1 MFTAF
6 EFAELADTPVIWFD
20 KEWVIDKISIDT
32 RKIIKGDRQIFFCL
46 KGVNRDGHDFISEA
60 YAAGVRNFV
69 VNKNYPNAIK
79 NANFFIADDVLKT
92 LQLAAKNHLSNFDNL
107 QVITITGSNGKTIV
121 KEWLYHFLSRN
132 YSVFKSPGS
141 YNSSIGV
148 PLSILQIEHHHKIAI
163 IEVGI
168 SAKGEMSTMCDIL
181 SPDMGLITNIGDAH
195 DSGFDSMMEKLEE
208 KLKIFEN
215 SDTLFYCHDHE
226 LISNTILQR
235 FREKKQITWGNDSSC
250 FTRITSMDHSIVS
263 IRYPKGKFKIPVKKE
278 HFHFENLMHCVNV
291 ALSFGIDPEHIRI
304 LSKNLPPL
312 EMRLEQLEGIH
323 DCLIINDAYVADY
336 NSLTLALDHAF
347 SEARGRS
354 TCLILSDFAHIEDPD
369 KYTLTIEKLLNSYP
383 LKKLITVGK
392 ISSRI
397 QGDWER
403 YHYADMESLNRIIDQ
418 LPWKNEVIVIKGARE
433 FRLHQLVSRLEKKGH
448 SAQLEIDVS
457 AIKHNFQF
465 YNQLLPLGST
475 LIPVIKAAAY
485 GSGIEIIAHELAALG
500 PEMMAVANLDEAI
513 HLRNEGIRTRLIIFN
528 ADPEKPDSFF
538 RYQLEPS
545 VHHLTMLS
553 ELATMASERQQS
565 LRVHIKLDTG
575 MHRLGFTRK
584 EIPGL
589 IQLLKYNPWIEADT
603 VFSHLSATDDP
614 EKDGYTHHQL
624 QNFTEFHEQICQG
637 LQKNIKRHILNS
649 DGIIRFP
656 QYTFEYSRIGIGLY
670 GISAFAKK
678 TLEKVH
684 TLSARVISVK
694 KLKKG
699 DALGYNLSEILD
711 RDAKVAVIN
720 LGYADGFMRIAG
732 NRNSSVWYEGQ
743 RLPVIGNICMDV
755 AFIDVSTAP
764 NIRLGDPVEIFGK
777 NIGIETLAGQLNTIP
792 YEILT
797 RIAPRVVRRYVYK

>member
-6 EFAELADTPVIWFD
+6 EFAELAGTPVIWFD

-32 RKIIKGDRQIFFCL
+32 RKIIKGDNLIFFCL

-69 VNKNYPNAIK
+69 ISKNHPHAIK
-79 NANFFIADDVLKT
+79 DANFFISDDVLKT
-92 LQLAAKNHLSNFDNL
+92 LQLAAKNYLSHLNNL
-107 QVITITGSNGKTIV
+107 HVIAITGSNGKTIV

-132 YSVFKSPGS
+132 YSVFKSPRS

-148 PLSILQIEHHHKIAI
+148 PLSILQIGHHHEIAL

-181 SPDMGLITNIGDAH
+181 SPEMGLITNIGDAH
-195 DSGFDSMMEKLEE
+195 DSGFDSIVEKLEE

-215 SDTLFYCHDHE
+215 SNTLFYCQDHE
-226 LISNTILQR
+226 LISNTILYR
-235 FREKKQITWGNDSSC
+235 YSEKKRVAWGNDSSC
-250 FTRITSMDHSIVS
+250 FTRITSLKHGIVS
-263 IRYPKGKFKIPVKKE
+263 IVYPAGQLEIPVKKE
-278 HFHFENLMHCVNV
+278 HFHFENLMHCINV
-291 ALSFGIDPEHIRI
+291 ALYFGISPEHIRI
-304 LSKNLPPL
+304 LSKDLPPL

-323 DCLIINDAYVADY
+323 DCLIINDAYVADF

-354 TCLILSDFAHIEDPD
+354 TSLILSDFAHIKEPD
-369 KYTLTIEKLLNSYP
+369 AYILTIEKLLHSYP

-392 ISSRI
+392 LSSRI

-403 YHYADMESLNRIIDQ
+403 FHYADMESLYRIIDQ
-418 LPWKNEVIVIKGARE
+418 LPWRNEVIVIKGARD

-448 SAQLEIDVS
+448 SAQLDIDVS

-465 YNQLLPLGST
+465 YNHLLPSGST

-500 PEMMAVANLDEAI
+500 PEMMAVANVDEGI
-513 HLRNEGIRTRLIIFN
+513 HLRNEGIHTRLIIFN

-545 VHHLTMLS
+545 VHHLAMLS
-553 ELATMASERQQS
+553 EMAAMASDRQQS

-575 MHRLGFTRK
+575 MHRLGFTK
-584 EIPGL
+584 EEIPGL
-589 IQLLKYNPWIEADT
+589 IQLLKSNPWIEADT
-603 VFSHLSATDDP
+603 IFSHLSATDDP
-614 EKDGYTHHQL
+614 GNDDYTHRQV
-624 QNFTEFHEQICQG
+624 QTFTEFHEQICQG

-656 QYTFEYSRIGIGLY
+656 DYSFEYSRIGIGLY

-678 TLEKVH
+678 SLEKVH

-694 KLKKG
+694 ELKKG

-711 RDAKVAVIN
+711 RDARVAVIN
-720 LGYADGFMRIAG
+720 LGYADGLMRIAG
-732 NRNSSVWYEGQ
+732 NRKSCVWYEGQ
-743 RLPVIGNICMDV
+743 KLPVIGNICMDV
-755 AFIDVSTAP
+755 TFIDISTAL

-777 NIGIETLAGQLNTIP
+777 NISIETLAGQLNTIP